1 MKKRIILVRHAQS
14 AGKQG
19 SQRDY
24 DRKLT
29 TEGEHHVRKTG
40 SFFISTSITPDYI
53 VSSSAVRTRAT
64 ATILNESLHIHP
76 SRITFLDELYEATA
90 DQWID
95 QLRQLPADVHFTLLI
110 GHNPAMSQL
119 ASIFANR
126 LIDLSPGQYA
136 GFGSDTNTWLDFAT
150 SVHELTIPPTPH

>member
-1 MKKRIILVRHAQS
+1 MKKRILILRHAQT

-29 TEGEHHVRKTG
+29 TEGEDDVRKTG
-40 SFFISTSITPDYI
+40 SFFIATSITPDYI

-64 ATILNESLHIHP
+64 AAILNERLHIHP
-76 SRITFLDELYEATA
+76 SHITFLDELYEATA
-90 DQWID
+90 DQWIN
-95 QLRQLPADVHFTLLI
+95 QLRQLPADVHFALLI

-126 LIDLSPGQYA
+126 LIDLSPGRYA
-136 GFGSDTNTWLDFAT
+136 SFGSTTNNWLDFAT
-150 SVHELTIPPTPH
+150 STHELTIPSTPH